1 MQIYTSDTTGTGAG
15 TPTPGH
21 VRDGSWADR
30 LVNSSTTRYII
41 QLIFEFPTSLLLAAG
56 SGNSLL
62 YCRYILLT
70 RPAPVLSKL
79 SPAASLH
86 HCEAREQRPGMV
98 GVTHSSLGDHVAS
111 LALRDEKNTGLL
123 ASCSILDSPPTSD
136 RSASQPTDPPAL
148 RPSNRP
154 TDRPI
159 CPAERPTKRP
169 TGRFAIRF
177 PSGRV
182 SRLY

>member
-1 MQIYTSDTTGTGAG
+1 MC
-15 TPTPGH
+15 
-21 VRDGSWADR
+21 
-30 LVNSSTTRYII
+30 
-41 QLIFEFPTSLLLAAG
+41 EFPTSLLLAAG

-86 HCEAREQRPGMV
+86 HCEAREQRPEMV

-148 RPSNRP
+148 RPSHRP
-154 TDRPI
+154 TDRS
-159 CPAERPTKRP
+159 AR
-169 TGRFAIRF
+169 
-177 PSGRV
+177 PSGRPSGRSAASPSG
-182 SRLY
+182 SRTVVYTALASISARPEHSDQGWSG